1 VKARTWSLRLTALGL
16 GLLALAAMTPLPSAG
31 AGADTGS
38 RLNEAKAE
46 LATLVKKIQ
55 TSRKEAARLEAEL
68 AGLELR
74 AAESRG
80 QLGRVQTEL
89 VATRQAVSAA
99 DEEHQTL
106 RARLN
111 ALARDAYMAGPPNVL
126 WAILAPG
133 NLGDLTARVAYIN
146 RVGRHQVDLARQV
159 QDFKETLRT
168 KEGNLDGLAQSQV
181 ELLAEI
187 DSAWA
192 ARQRA
197 RTQLN
202 QALRNL
208 ADARDRMVILIS
220 QLEKQL
226 RDEELARLRRS
237 LRGENIAFGKWA
249 ENFLPVLGAP
259 TCRANLV
266 VVVAWQAQEFTKASW
281 NPLATSY
288 SMPGATKYNS
298 HGVRNYVSLEQGLEA
313 SRRTLALSSHGYEAI
328 LSRLRS
334 CSPSMTTAEAIR
346 DSDWCRG
353 CTEGQ
358 YVTGVVPKV
367 ERNYEGYADM

>member
-1 VKARTWSLRLTALGL
+1 
-16 GLLALAAMTPLPSAG
+16 
-31 AGADTGS
+31 
-38 RLNEAKAE
+38 
-46 LATLVKKIQ
+46 
-55 TSRKEAARLEAEL
+55 
-68 AGLELR
+68 
-74 AAESRG
+74 
-80 QLGRVQTEL
+80 
-89 VATRQAVSAA
+89 
-99 DEEHQTL
+99 
-106 RARLN
+106 
-111 ALARDAYMAGPPNVL
+111 
-126 WAILAPG
+126 
-133 NLGDLTARVAYIN
+133 
-146 RVGRHQVDLARQV
+146 
-159 QDFKETLRT
+159 
-168 KEGNLDGLAQSQV
+168 
-181 ELLAEI
+181 
-187 DSAWA
+187 
-192 ARQRA
+192 
-197 RTQLN
+197 
-202 QALRNL
+202 
-208 ADARDRMVILIS
+208 MVILIS

-249 ENFLPVLGAP
+249 ENLLPVLGAP

-288 SMPGATKYNS
+288 SMPGATRYNGS
-298 HGVRNYVSLEQGLEA
+298 GVRNYVSLEQGLEA

-358 YVTGVVPKV
+358 YVTGMVPKV